1 VAEERIVPV
10 AIEEEMRSSY
20 IDYAMSVIVA
30 RALPDVRDGLKPVQ
44 RRILFAMREGGL
56 TSTHPYRKSAR
67 VVGDVM
73 GKYHPH
79 GGEAIYDAMARL
91 AQWFSTRYPLVDG
104 QGNFGSIDGDPPGA
118 QRYTE
123 VRLAKIGEEMLTD
136 IDKDT
141 VDFMP
146 NYDGLERE
154 PRVLPARIPNLLV
167 NGASGIAVGMATN
180 IPPHNLS
187 EVVDALCFLIDNPH
201 ATVQE
206 LMEFIKGPDFPTG
219 GMVCG
224 QAALRQAYT
233 TGRGIITI
241 RAHAVLE
248 REGGR
253 ERIVLTDVPYQTNKA
268 RLLEQIA
275 TLVHEKKVE
284 GIADLRDETDKEGIR
299 VVIELRRGENANV
312 ILNQLYKH
320 TDMQVSFGINML
332 ALVDGQPRVL
342 SLRDMLTLYLA
353 HRKEVITRR
362 TRYLLIKA
370 QERAHILEG
379 LKVALDNLDE
389 VIKIIRSS
397 RNAAHA
403 RERLMK
409 RFEFSQRQAQAIL
422 DMRLHRLTSL
432 EREQVYQE
440 YLDTIKEIA
449 RLEGILAS
457 EQAVM
462 NIVKEELLEIKERY
476 GDERRTEIRQEEL
489 KEFSLEDLIREE
501 EMVISISHKGYIKR
515 MPVSSY
521 RQQRRGGK
529 GVVSTDA
536 KSEDFI
542 EHLFIASTHDYIL
555 FFTDKGR
562 VYWLRVFH
570 IPQAGRT
577 ARGKAIVNLIDIG
590 QDERITAFLQ
600 VRDFEGGGYVFMAT
614 KRGFVKKTPLS
625 AFSHPRR
632 GGIIAVGLQ
641 EGDELIKAC
650 LTSGEDEIFLATK
663 AGIAIRFKEQ
673 DVRPMGRTAQG
684 VRGVT
689 LSEGDEVVWMEPVRE
704 GQTILTVTEK
714 GFGKRTR
721 VEEYRLQRRG
731 GRGIINAKIDEK
743 NGSVV
748 SARPVEDGDE
758 VMIITARGMLTRIGC
773 KGVPVVGRATKG
785 VRLMRLGGEDRVVAV
800 AKIAKED

>member
-342 SLRDMLTLYLA
+342 NLRDMLALYLA

-501 EMVISISHKGYIKR
+501 EMVISISHNGYIKR